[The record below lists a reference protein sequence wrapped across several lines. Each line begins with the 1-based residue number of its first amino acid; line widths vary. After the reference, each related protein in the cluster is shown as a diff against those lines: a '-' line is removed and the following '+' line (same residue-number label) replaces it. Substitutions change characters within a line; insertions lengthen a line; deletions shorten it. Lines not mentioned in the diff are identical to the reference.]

1 MSENFQSKSSAI
13 PSLTLEPTPA
23 APAAAQPAPQMAQPQ
38 EPQKDPLAE
47 LREGLSPEE
56 QQTVEAFAQQID
68 VTNSNQ
74 VLQYGSAAQQ
84 KIADFSDS
92 ALQNVRTKDLGEVGE
107 MITDLMVELKGFE
120 VEEQPKGIFRL
131 FQEKRQPD
139 FGAKDQIR

>member
-38 EPQKDPLAE
+38 ELQKDPLAE

-92 ALQNVRTKDLGEVGE
+92 ALQNVRTKELGEVGE
-107 MITDLMVELKGFE
+107 MITDLKNSFLNYLIVISIFTNHRND
-120 VEEQPKGIFRL
+120 PKFL
-131 FQEKRQPD
+131 
-139 FGAKDQIR
+139 